1 MNLQMKSLVM
11 ALCMTLPA
19 LAQEKKEGY
28 QFQTVVD
35 LPATPVKDQFRS
47 GTCWSFS
54 GISFLES
61 EMLRIGKKPVDLS
74 EMFVVRH
81 CYADKAQRYVRL
93 HGSLNFGGGGAFHD
107 VIYVMSKYGMVPES
121 AYVGLNY
128 GETGHVHG
136 ESDEVLK
143 SYVDGVVKNS
153 NKKLTT
159 AWFEGFNGI
168 LDAYFGK
175 LPASFDVD
183 GKSFTPQSYVKEV
196 MGLNADDYVQLSSYT
211 HHPFYSTFAI
221 EVPDNWLWGHVYNL
235 PLDELIQV
243 MDYSLNEGYTIGW
256 ATDVSEKGFSHKN
269 GVAIVPVTDEKEMS
283 GSERS
288 KWESMSKEQ
297 KQSYGFDGP
306 VQELNVTPEIRQQ
319 AYDNYLT
326 TDDHG
331 MHITGMV
338 KDQNGSIYYKVKNS
352 WNVDSKYEGYLYAS
366 MPFVRYKTMSI
377 MVHKNAIPK
386 EIRKKLGMK

>member
-1 MNLQMKSLVM
+1 
-11 ALCMTLPA
+11 
-19 LAQEKKEGY
+19 
-28 QFQTVVD
+28 
-35 LPATPVKDQFRS
+35 
-47 GTCWSFS
+47 
-54 GISFLES
+54 
-61 EMLRIGKKPVDLS
+61 
-74 EMFVVRH
+74 
-81 CYADKAQRYVRL
+81 
-93 HGSLNFGGGGAFHD
+93 
-107 VIYVMSKYGMVPES
+107 
-121 AYVGLNY
+121 
-128 GETGHVHG
+128 
-136 ESDEVLK
+136 
-143 SYVDGVVKNS
+143 
-153 NKKLTT
+153 
-159 AWFEGFNGI
+159 
-168 LDAYFGK
+168 
-175 LPASFDVD
+175 
-183 GKSFTPQSYVKEV
+183 
-196 MGLNADDYVQLSSYT
+196 
-211 HHPFYSTFAI
+211 
-221 EVPDNWLWGHVYNL
+221 
-235 PLDELIQV
+235 

-288 KWESMSKEQ
+288 KWESMSTEQ

-366 MPFVRYKTMSI
+366 VPFVRYKTMSI

>member
-121 AYVGLNY
+121 AYAGLNY

-136 ESDEVLK
+136 ETDEVLK

-175 LPASFDVD
+175 LPANFDVD

-256 ATDVSEKGFSHKN
+256 ATDVSEKGFSHRN

-283 GSERS
+283 GSERA
-288 KWESMSKEQ
+288 KWENMSKEQ

-306 VQELNVTPEIRQQ
+306 VQEMNVTQELRQQ
-319 AYDNYLT
+319 AFDNYLT

-338 KDQNGSIYYKVKNS
+338 KDQNGNVYYKVKNS

-366 MPFVRYKTMSI
+366 VPFVRYKTMSI

-386 EIRKKLGMK
+386 EIKKKLGLK

>member
-19 LAQEKKEGY
+19 LAQEKKESY

-61 EMLRIGKKPVDLS
+61 EMLRIGKKPADLS

-121 AYVGLNY
+121 AYAGLNY

-136 ESDEVLK
+136 ETDEVLK

-159 AWFEGFNGI
+159 AWFQGFNGI

-175 LPASFDVD
+175 LPASFVVD

-243 MDYSLNEGYTIGW
+243 MDYSLNQGFTIGW

-283 GSERS
+283 GSERA
-288 KWESMSKEQ
+288 KWENMSKEQ

-306 VQELNVTPEIRQQ
+306 VQELNVTQELRQQ

-338 KDQNGSIYYKVKNS
+338 KDQNGNVFYKVKNS

-366 MPFVRYKTMSI
+366 VPFVRYKTMSI

-386 EIRKKLGMK
+386 EIKKKLGLK

>member
-121 AYVGLNY
+121 VYAGLNY

-297 KQSYGFDGP
+297 KQSYGFDGS

-366 MPFVRYKTMSI
+366 VPFVRYKTMSI

>member
-121 AYVGLNY
+121 AYAGLNY

-136 ESDEVLK
+136 ETDEVLK

-159 AWFEGFNGI
+159 AWFQGFNGI

-175 LPASFDVD
+175 LPTSFEVD
-183 GKSFTPQSYVKEV
+183 GKSFTPQSYVNEV

-256 ATDVSEKGFSHKN
+256 ATDVSEKGFSHRN

-283 GSERS
+283 GSERA
-288 KWESMSKEQ
+288 KWENMSKEQ

-306 VQELNVTPEIRQQ
+306 VQEMNVTQELRQQ
-319 AYDNYLT
+319 AFDNYLT

-338 KDQNGSIYYKVKNS
+338 KDQNGNVYYKVKNS

-366 MPFVRYKTMSI
+366 VPFVRYKTMSI

-386 EIRKKLGMK
+386 EIKKKLGLK

>member
-121 AYVGLNY
+121 AYSGLNY
-128 GETGHVHG
+128 GEAGHVHG
-136 ESDEVLK
+136 ETDEVLK

-256 ATDVSEKGFSHKN
+256 ATDVSEKGFSHRN

-283 GSERS
+283 GSERA
-288 KWESMSKEQ
+288 KWENMSKEQ

-306 VQELNVTPEIRQQ
+306 VQEMNVTQELRQQ
-319 AYDNYLT
+319 AFDNYLT

-338 KDQNGSIYYKVKNS
+338 KDQNGNVYYKVKNS

-366 MPFVRYKTMSI
+366 VPFVRYKTMSI

-386 EIRKKLGMK
+386 EIKKKLGLK

>member
-74 EMFVVRH
+74 EMFVVRN

-121 AYVGLNY
+121 AYAGLNY

-175 LPASFDVD
+175 LPANFDVD

-338 KDQNGSIYYKVKNS
+338 KDQNGNVYYKVKNS

>member
-121 AYVGLNY
+121 AYAGLNY

-136 ESDEVLK
+136 ETDEVLK

-175 LPASFDVD
+175 LPANFDVD

-196 MGLNADDYVQLSSYT
+196 MGLNADDYIQLSSYT

-256 ATDVSEKGFSHKN
+256 ATDVSEKGFSHRN

-283 GSERS
+283 GSERA
-288 KWESMSKEQ
+288 KWENMSKEQ

-306 VQELNVTPEIRQQ
+306 VQEMNVTQELRQQ
-319 AYDNYLT
+319 AFDNYLT

-338 KDQNGSIYYKVKNS
+338 KDQNGNVYYKVKNS

-366 MPFVRYKTMSI
+366 VPFVRYKTMSI

-386 EIRKKLGMK
+386 EIKKKLGLK

>member
-121 AYVGLNY
+121 AYGGLNY

-136 ESDEVLK
+136 ETDEVLK

-175 LPASFDVD
+175 LPANFDVD

-366 MPFVRYKTMSI
+366 VPFVRYKTMSI

-386 EIRKKLGMK
+386 EIKKKLGLK

>member
-121 AYVGLNY
+121 AYAGLNY

-136 ESDEVLK
+136 ETDEVLK

-175 LPASFDVD
+175 LPANFDVD

-196 MGLNADDYVQLSSYT
+196 MGLNADDYIQLSSYT

-256 ATDVSEKGFSHKN
+256 ATDVSEKGFSHRN

-283 GSERS
+283 GSERA
-288 KWESMSKEQ
+288 KWENMSKEQ

-306 VQELNVTPEIRQQ
+306 VQEMNVTQELRQQ
-319 AYDNYLT
+319 AFDNYLT

-338 KDQNGSIYYKVKNS
+338 KDQNGNVYYKVKNS

-366 MPFVRYKTMSI
+366 VPFVRYKTMSI

-386 EIRKKLGMK
+386 EIRKKLGLK

>member
-1 MNLQMKSLVM
+1 MNLQIKSLVM

-74 EMFVVRH
+74 EMFVVRN

-121 AYVGLNY
+121 AYAGLNY

-175 LPASFDVD
+175 LPANFDVD

-366 MPFVRYKTMSI
+366 VPFVRYKTMSI